1 MNLQDQEHPNYETP
15 FWERIGF
22 RIAVGILCP
31 LIFSLYALVSISGFF
46 GYTTGSFG
54 TFIER
59 KEKIDTEWSIVRMKE
74 LSYRVKLAEFKY
86 AVERYIVSDRRTG
99 RIQIDKILNDFEV
112 DLRQAYRFS
121 GDEKRA
127 DSRKI
132 YNGIHGAIGFL
143 REYINRMER
152 DGFSSNAT
160 ADEDRARINLLTMD
174 IEQSMKRLK
183 ARFELYELQ
192 DQEAVRSQY
201 ETVRDNILFLT
212 LFLIISG
219 LLICVVVTYSITS
232 PISKVI
238 RRLRDIANGDG
249 DLTKRVQTRT
259 VGEMRSVAL
268 LMNEFLDNLHETVS
282 TIRVATDTINDS
294 VGQVS
299 RQTQS
304 TGSFATEINKSM
316 MAQSMNLEDCSTSVS
331 RIDELLQSTS
341 ESTRQAASLSRL
353 AMDRALKGGSSV
365 QETVGAME
373 KIEES
378 AHKVEFLVSTIQGIA
393 TQTNLLAINAAIEA
407 SKAGEHGKGFAVVAE
422 EVRKLAERSKGLT
435 GEVTELINEVNSRV
449 KIGSSLAK
457 GAGTALDGIIK
468 DVEAVSSLIQRIATA
483 STKQTESSSRLL
495 LAIQNVNKSVR
506 QSLNSLLRVGRGS
519 EMTAD
524 EVRKLLGMVA
534 RLTDA
539 IKQFK
544 LHDFSSGVEYDGNMG
559 VISLPQRDTEEE
571 QVHAVDTDVAA
582 RYQLQGEPLNESSSA
597 DQEVVEDFVRPEES
611 VAEMEPEQVPLKE
624 SPSLE
629 IPSIVTNSRKL
640 PELVAAPES
649 ALSDP
654 VDSDHE
660 ESQSFYTA
668 DELSREIRAN
678 KDEKEEVA

>member
-1 MNLQDQEHPNYETP
+1 
-15 FWERIGF
+15 
-22 RIAVGILCP
+22 
-31 LIFSLYALVSISGFF
+31 
-46 GYTTGSFG
+46 
-54 TFIER
+54 
-59 KEKIDTEWSIVRMKE
+59 
-74 LSYRVKLAEFKY
+74 
-86 AVERYIVSDRRTG
+86 
-99 RIQIDKILNDFEV
+99 
-112 DLRQAYRFS
+112 
-121 GDEKRA
+121 
-127 DSRKI
+127 
-132 YNGIHGAIGFL
+132 
-143 REYINRMER
+143 
-152 DGFSSNAT
+152 
-160 ADEDRARINLLTMD
+160 
-174 IEQSMKRLK
+174 
-183 ARFELYELQ
+183 
-192 DQEAVRSQY
+192 
-201 ETVRDNILFLT
+201 
-212 LFLIISG
+212 
-219 LLICVVVTYSITS
+219 
-232 PISKVI
+232 
-238 RRLRDIANGDG
+238 
-249 DLTKRVQTRT
+249 
-259 VGEMRSVAL
+259 
-268 LMNEFLDNLHETVS
+268 
-282 TIRVATDTINDS
+282 
-294 VGQVS
+294 
-299 RQTQS
+299 
-304 TGSFATEINKSM
+304 
-316 MAQSMNLEDCSTSVS
+316 
-331 RIDELLQSTS
+331 
-341 ESTRQAASLSRL
+341 
-353 AMDRALKGGSSV
+353 
-365 QETVGAME
+365 ME